1 MIKFF
6 KQFSIIHL
14 LIIGLIIKLIVFNLF
29 AVSGL
34 SNEWEIII
42 HNKEISGIFGI
53 NVASSEYIAT
63 PKLAENGER
72 VLPTVFMP
80 SLYYYFIYVLKFFSL
95 NENNVSNYI
104 ILFQI
109 LLSLA
114 SVAIFYRL
122 LCNFLSK
129 RFSIILTSIFLFFPL
144 NVYASI
150 KISSITLQ
158 IFLLINFFYFLIE
171 FLNKKK
177 FIYIF
182 FFSFFPGY

>member
-1 MIKFF
+1 
-6 KQFSIIHL
+6 
-14 LIIGLIIKLIVFNLF
+14 
-29 AVSGL
+29 
-34 SNEWEIII
+34 
-42 HNKEISGIFGI
+42 
-53 NVASSEYIAT
+53 
-63 PKLAENGER
+63 
-72 VLPTVFMP
+72 MP

-182 FFSFFPGY
+182 FFSFFSGLLILIRGEFFLFYLFSLFYFFLFYVKNN